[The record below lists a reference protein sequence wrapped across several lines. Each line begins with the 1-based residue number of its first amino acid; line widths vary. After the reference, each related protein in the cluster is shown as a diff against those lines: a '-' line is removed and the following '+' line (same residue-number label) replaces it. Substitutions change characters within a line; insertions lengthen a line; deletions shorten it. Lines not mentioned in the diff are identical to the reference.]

1 MFSEG
6 LASDICVLWE
16 HPTTKRCVER
26 KNDIQVLDSGPY
38 FLEKARQISLPDYV
52 PSDEDVLRARSQ
64 TTGIITFKFEVR
76 GRRREGSPGGWKE
89 VKASLKKRLYI
100 NPNRRSYSVI
110 FINHES
116 SPGIK

>member
-64 TTGIITFKFEVR
+64 TTGIITFKFEV
-76 GRRREGSPGGWKE
+76 KE
-89 VKASLKKRLYI
+89 VQQELFLASLSFDKSHSKPI
-100 NPNRRSYSVI
+100 RSYS
-110 FINHES
+110 FILIMNLRLF
-116 SPGIK
+116 